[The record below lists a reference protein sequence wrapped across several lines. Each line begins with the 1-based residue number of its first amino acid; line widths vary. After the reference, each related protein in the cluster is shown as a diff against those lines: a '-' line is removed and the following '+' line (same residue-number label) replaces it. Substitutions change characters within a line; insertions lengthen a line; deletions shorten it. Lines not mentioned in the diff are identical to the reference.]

1 MTNSS
6 PYHQPWPTRQKVST
20 GSKLIYRLAI
30 VSIFVGIA
38 VLLIKLYA
46 FHLTGSIA
54 LYSDALESTVNIA
67 SAIAVLIAVR
77 IAAKPADHNF
87 PYGHHKAEYFS
98 AVLEGVMIVIAAL
111 LIFREAYF
119 GFFHPRMLETSFAG
133 LFVNGIASVINGA
146 WCYVLLRKG
155 RQYQSPAL
163 LADGWH
169 LLSDV
174 ISSVGVTCG
183 LLLAYLTGWY
193 LLDPML
199 ASLVAINILWSGW
212 RIIRD
217 SVTGLMDQ
225 SVDAETLDKF
235 YAIIAAEAK
244 DAIEVHDIRTR
255 QAGNMIFIDFH
266 LVVPGQMTVLESH
279 EICDRIED
287 ALEASAPQI
296 QVSIHV
302 EPEDKAKNVGIVNL

>member
-1 MTNSS
+1 MTNTDK
-6 PYHQPWPTRQKVST
+6 YHQPWPAPPHASAGSST
-20 GSKLIYRLAI
+20 IYRLAI

-38 VLLIKLYA
+38 VLFIKLYA
-46 FHLTGSIA
+46 FYLTSSIA

-77 IAAKPADHNF
+77 IAAKPADQNF

-111 LIFREAYF
+111 LIFREAYS
-119 GFFHPRMLETSFAG
+119 GFFQPRILETSFAG
-133 LFVNGIASVINGA
+133 LFVNGIASLINGF
-146 WCYVLLRKG
+146 WCYILLKKG
-155 RQYQSPAL
+155 RQHQSPAL

-174 ISSVGVTCG
+174 ISSVGVTAG
-183 LLLAYLTGWY
+183 LLLAYITGWH
-193 LLDPML
+193 LLDPIL

-217 SVTGLMDQ
+217 SVSGLMDQ
-225 SVDAETLDKF
+225 AVDAETLDKF
-235 YAIIAAEAK
+235 YTIIAAEAK

-266 LVVPGQMTVLESH
+266 LVVPGQMSVLEAH

-287 ALEASAPQI
+287 ALELSAPQI
-296 QVSIHV
+296 LVTIHV
-302 EPEDKAKNVGIVNL
+302 EPENKAKNVGIVNR